1 MIWAVELSAS
11 AIKEPKR
18 PPRNRQAR
26 IARAIDEMEADPMAG
41 DVIPLKGSEWKGQ
54 FRKRVGAYRIIF
66 TLHREGNGGFHSGNV
81 EGVIATPAIAGSTGE
96 FPEPHDWADLAQNVN
111 DPAGQSGNCQ

>member
-1 MIWAVELSAS
+1 MNWAVELSAS
-11 AIKEPKR
+11 AIKELKR
-18 PPRNRQAR
+18 LPRNRQAR

-66 TLHREGNGGFHSGNV
+66 TLHREEMTV
-81 EGVIATPAIAGSTGE
+81 AISAILIRSEKTYRR
-96 FPEPHDWADLAQNVN
+96 
-111 DPAGQSGNCQ
+111 